1 MAQYQPPAPTYG
13 ELADRL
19 TIKMTRVMELGL
31 ELEEKI
37 WTMDQEKLEGY
48 AVKYKEGLKL
58 KRESFRMFYNKLV
71 PSQGRLVV
79 KHEGGGQGVT
89 AEDLAKMGIPVETLK
104 QLANMR
110 VVDGEVVSDEVED
123 AESKT

>member
-1 MAQYQPPAPTYG
+1 MAPYQPPAPTYG

-19 TIKMTRVMELGL
+19 QIKMAKIVEKGL
-31 ELEEKI
+31 EFHEKL
-37 WTMDQEKLEGY
+37 WTMTPEDLDTY
-48 AVKYKEGLKL
+48 AVKHSDGIKL
-58 KRESFRMFYNKLV
+58 KMESFRMFYNKQV

-89 AEDLAKMGIPVETLK
+89 AEDLAKMGIPVDTLK

-110 VVDGEVVSDEVED
+110 VVDGEVVSGEED
-123 AESKT
+123 TE